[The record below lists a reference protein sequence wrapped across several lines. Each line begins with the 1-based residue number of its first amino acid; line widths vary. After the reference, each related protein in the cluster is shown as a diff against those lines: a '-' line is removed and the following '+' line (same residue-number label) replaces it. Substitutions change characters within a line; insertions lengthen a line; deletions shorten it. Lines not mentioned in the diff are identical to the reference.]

1 MLEVRNLPINAE
13 DARDMVSIP
22 ESGRSLEEE
31 MAAHSN
37 ILAWR
42 ILWIE
47 EPSRLQSRA
56 TVHGATKSQTQLNN
70 LAPPALLLM
79 AE

>member
-1 MLEVRNLPINAE
+1 MQKT
-13 DARDMVSIP
+13 RDMVSIP
-22 ESGRSLEEE
+22 ESGRSVEEE

-47 EPSRLQSRA
+47 ELDRLQSRA
-56 TVHGATKSQTQLNN
+56 TVHGATRSQTQLNN

-79 AE
+79 AY